1 MRIRDLVENIAIELD
16 NDDKLDFD
24 LIDDLLFYMNHDD
37 ETYRRHTYPSIVK
50 YKNSIDKG
58 EETDH
63 LLFGSAV
70 KHAYKN
76 YCEEFPVKELPEVLS
91 KQTMHKIC
99 HKLHDECG
107 EHIKDG
113 KL

>member
-1 MRIRDLVENIAIELD
+1 M
-16 NDDKLDFD
+16 
-24 LIDDLLFYMNHDD
+24 
-37 ETYRRHTYPSIVK
+37 
-50 YKNSIDKG
+50 DKG